1 LPPPPPLLGPDVPLR
16 PREREPVL
24 LRERELVPL
33 ERELVLRDDFAA
45 PLERPD
51 DGDLRVLVDLRAP
64 PDLLAPDERLA
75 PDPDDFAR
83 LEDDFFAPPLD
94 RDELDRELPEPA
106 LLERFAEEREP
117 EDLRVPLDLAEPLRA
132 VDDDEPVLELSLGDH
147 LPDITR
153 CAASATASAMSE
165 PSFAAL
171 EAMLLAA
178 CCAVSAASRPA
189 SRIFLRAAGLALI
202 AAAAA
207 ARPAASISL
216 LIAAFASL
224 STVLSL
230 ERDDDPERDEDEREP
245 DDEDFPREE
254 LLRADLA
261 IFYLPAS
268 GERHFRAVPVP

>member
-1 LPPPPPLLGPDVPLR
+1 VPLR
-16 PREREPVL
+16 PRERELVP

-45 PLERPD
+45 PLERPAD
-51 DGDLRVLVDLRAP
+51 EDLRVPVDLRAP

-75 PDPDDFAR
+75 PELDDFAR
-83 LEDDFFAPPLD
+83 DVEDLFAPPEAEDFARVDLLAPPLD
-94 RDELDRELPEPA
+94 RFAVERDPDDLRLLPELPGEDVDPD
-106 LLERFAEEREP
+106 P
-117 EDLRVPLDLAEPLRA
+117 ELVPP
-132 VDDDEPVLELSLGDH
+132 LELSLNDH

-153 CAASATASAMSE
+153 CAASATASAISE

-171 EAMLLAA
+171 EATLLAA
-178 CCAVSAASRPA
+178 CCAVSAASSPA

-224 STVLSL
+224 STVLSREL
-230 ERDDDPERDEDEREP
+230 ERDDVEPELGDDARDRDEDL
-245 DDEDFPREE
+245 PREE

-261 IFYLPAS
+261 ISYLPPLRK
-268 GERHFRAVPVP
+268 RHFKAVPVPE